1 MALPIRQGFLKLL
14 AALNRLFRG
23 PTGRGWQRST
33 RRADDL
39 DRK

>member
-1 MALPIRQGFLKLL
+1 MASPIRQGILKLL

-23 PTGRGWQRST
+23 PTRPGWQRST

-39 DRK
+39 ASK